1 MNAFRK
7 NSGVQPYLPS
17 GGSYSVSSYHEVDF
31 VSASGAHQV
40 TVEEKVLPV
49 EDYSKTIVTP
59 TSEQY
64 SLANILATGQVPQ
77 TVNVSG
83 MLPSDESPDVL
94 GTFGALKDM
103 EKSFDKPAPEPTP
116 APAPAEPAPAQ
127 S

>member
-7 NSGVQPYLPS
+7 KSGVLPYLPA
-17 GGSYSVSSYHEVDF
+17 GGFYFVSSYNEVDSVSSSGDRQ
-31 VSASGAHQV
+31 VS
-40 TVEEKVLPV
+40 VEEKVMSV

-64 SLANILATGQVPQ
+64 SLANILATGQEPK

-94 GTFGALKDM
+94 DYFGALKDM
-103 EKSFDKPAPEPTP
+103 EKSDDKPAPESTP
-116 APAPAEPAPAQ
+116 ARE
-127 S
+127 STSVES

>member
-7 NSGVQPYLPS
+7 KSGVQPYLPA
-17 GGSYSVSSYHEVDF
+17 GGTYSVSSYHEVDS
-31 VSASGAHQV
+31 VSSSGSHQV
-40 TVEEKVLPV
+40 TIEEKVLPV

-77 TVNVSG
+77 SVNVSG
-83 MLPSDESPDVL
+83 MLLSDESPDVL
-94 GTFGALKDM
+94 GTFGALKDL
-103 EKSFDKPAPEPTP
+103 EKSADKPASEPTPAPEPTSV
-116 APAPAEPAPAQ
+116 E